1 MAYYII
7 LHHTKSSYLGKSGWT
22 TSLSFVR
29 RFDSFVD
36 AHDFCVRRSLYDQ
49 NVIVARVADEGYGPE
64 ITEVV
69 D

>member
-7 LHHTKSSYLGKSGWT
+7 LHHTKNSYLGKSGWVS
-22 TSLSFVR
+22 SLSFAR
-29 RFDSFVD
+29 RFGSFAGV
-36 AHDFCVRRSLYDQ
+36 HDFCVRHGLYDEFA
-49 NVIVARVADEGYGPE
+49 IIARVADEGYGPE